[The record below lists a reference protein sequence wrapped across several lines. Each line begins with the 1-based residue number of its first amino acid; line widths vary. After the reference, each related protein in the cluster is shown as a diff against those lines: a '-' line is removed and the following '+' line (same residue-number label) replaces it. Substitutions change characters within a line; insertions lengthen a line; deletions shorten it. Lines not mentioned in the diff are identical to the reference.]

1 MPTDARTSNRRTR
14 ANRNR
19 AGRDELFFTA
29 AETEF
34 GENWKFARAGG

>member
-1 MPTDARTSNRRTR
+1 MGARTSNRGTR

-29 AETEF
+29 AETDL
-34 GENWKFARAGG
+34 GRIQNSSSMRHDC